1 MIKVSHRLHRVYE
14 YSVPVHIFKLRMDT
28 LEWLELNCKGDWG
41 YKYFTNGAKYANV
54 SFALSKDMIMF
65 LNKVNL

>member
-1 MIKVSHRLHRVYE
+1 
-14 YSVPVHIFKLRMDT
+14 MDT